1 MSANHPRTDAD
12 VLAYFDRQI
21 KDLQG
26 QLSAGT
32 ARRGTATLSA
42 GAVTVSYPSI
52 TATSQILLG
61 TVTPGGTT
69 GALFVFSK
77 TAGTGFVIHST
88 SATDTSVVAY
98 AIY

>member
-1 MSANHPRTDAD
+1 MTPQHARTDAD
-12 VLAYFDRQI
+12 VLAYFDKQI

-26 QLSAGT
+26 QLSAT
-32 ARRGTATLSA
+32 PRRGTATLSA
-42 GAVTVSYPSI
+42 GAVTVALPAV
-52 TATSQILLG
+52 TAASQILLG

-77 TAGTGFVIHST
+77 TPGTGFVIHST
-88 SATDTSVVAY
+88 SGTDTSVVAY